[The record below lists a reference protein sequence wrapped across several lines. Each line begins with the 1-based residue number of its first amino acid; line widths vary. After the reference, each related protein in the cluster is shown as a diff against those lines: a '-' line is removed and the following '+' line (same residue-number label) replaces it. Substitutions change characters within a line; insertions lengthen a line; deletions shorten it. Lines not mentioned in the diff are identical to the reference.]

1 MGAKVIVAEKDKE
14 KIRLAN
20 EVLKNENLLEN
31 SDFYKIDL
39 APEMKIEKMVKY
51 EIKKYGFVDVIIN
64 NATIVFLGEIENV
77 GVKLWEISYKVNLR
91 APLLLTQ
98 KIIPLMK
105 NRNSGVI
112 IFVSSSGAAPYMGA
126 YEIFKTAQVE
136 LSNTLYAEIEKTN
149 ISVYTIAPGL
159 VKTET
164 ATNAIKTVSQ
174 KMQISTDEFY
184 KMNETHIL
192 GKEEAGL
199 GFALSILKSKE
210 YSGQEISS
218 IQVLNDFSLNK
229 TDDEN
234 TELDLKTIDSMKKV
248 IGKFNEQYD
257 GWLKM
262 NIFEKQWVLRD
273 FKKNV
278 RISADEC
285 HEKLEHVMEI
295 INDSHFIKFDYVG
308 LFVKL
313 KNYFE
318 QQYKLLQ
325 GYEKDPS
332 KLKIHSEYLLELI
345 NDIEKIIV

>member
-1 MGAKVIVAEKDKE
+1 MLEKIKPFQDVLKNKVILLTGGGGGIGLETAKVLLYMGAKVIVAEKDKE

-20 EVLKNENLLEN
+20 EILKNENLLEN
-31 SDFYKIDL
+31 VDFYKIDL
-39 APEMKIEKMVKY
+39 ASEKKIEKMVKY
-51 EIKKYGFVDVIIN
+51 VINKYNFVDVIIN
-64 NATIVFLGEIENV
+64 NATTVFLGEIENV

-149 ISVYTIAPGL
+149 ISVYTIGPGM

-164 ATNAIKTVSQ
+164 ATNAIKIVSQ

-184 KMNETHIL
+184 KMNEKHIL
-192 GKEEAGL
+192 GKEEAGS
-199 GFALSILKSKE
+199 GFALSILKAKE

-229 TDDEN
+229 PDDEN
-234 TELDLKTIDSMKKV
+234 TELDLKAIDSMKKV
-248 IGKFNEQYD
+248 IVRFNEQYD

-273 FKKNV
+273 FKKYV
-278 RISADEC
+278 GISADEC
-285 HEKLEHVMEI
+285 YEKLKYIMGI
-295 INDSHFIKFDYVG
+295 INNSHFIKFYYVG

-313 KNYFE
+313 KNYF
-318 QQYKLLQ
+318 
-325 GYEKDPS
+325 
-332 KLKIHSEYLLELI
+332 
-345 NDIEKIIV
+345 